1 MDNAPNDGQGGLA
14 QQDVSRIRLA
24 EAQLPSDAE
33 ALPPPTPDEP
43 YESSRRARSVLS
55 LRDAI
60 AVSLSQNPDLLTIR
74 GTANVGAAA
83 VNTAGVYP
91 WNPFVQAQY
100 LPNGHP
106 YFPGTPGNAAGQSS
120 YYVWVMQRFELA
132 HQTRHREDSA
142 MAALGQIHWNIQQA
156 ELLNVAQTER
166 LFFTALYQRQLLE
179 LAADSEVLSDRLAGI
194 IDRRFHAGLATN
206 VQHINSQVAARQTR
220 RQRELADAAYQAA
233 LLALRQQLGT
243 TAGAPI
249 DLNGDLK
256 DYAWFSV
263 ADALSCVSGTAP
275 SEPELLAQS
284 VAEARPDVMS
294 SRMAIGMAQANLNLA
309 RAARVQDVQ
318 AGPIYNTADDGTQY
332 LGLRLQREFG
342 VFNNGK
348 ALTSQRQTEVQQQRL
363 TYQQLKRRA
372 ANEAAAAIERYERA
386 RRLVAKAAQESIA
399 GPPPELAQML
409 REFEAG
415 NAQIVDVVAVQSNLL
430 QEERSYLDLLNEVA
444 QAAAQV
450 TQTTAI
456 PPARLL
462 AQRPPRFLPP
472 AVQ

>member
-1 MDNAPNDGQGGLA
+1 MSL
-14 QQDVSRIRLA
+14 
-24 EAQLPSDAE
+24 SDA
-33 ALPPPTPDEP
+33 L
-43 YESSRRARSVLS
+43 
-55 LRDAI
+55 
-60 AVSLSQNPDLLTIR
+60 AVSLSQNPDLITIR

-83 VNTAGVYP
+83 VNVAGVYP

-106 YFPGTPGNAAGQSS
+106 YFPGSAGNVTGQSS

-132 HQTRHREDSA
+132 HQTRHRENSA
-142 MAALGQIHWNIQQA
+142 MAALGQMQWNIQQA

-166 LFFTALYQRQLLE
+166 LYFTALYQRQLLD
-179 LAADSEVLSDRLAGI
+179 LASDSEVLSARLAEI

-243 TAGAPI
+243 AAGEPM

-256 DYAWFSV
+256 GYEWFSV
-263 ADALSCVSGTAP
+263 SDAVSHVSGSAP

-284 VAEARPDVMS
+284 VAQARPDVMA
-294 SRMAIGMAQANLNLA
+294 SRMAIGMGQANLNLA

-332 LGLRLQREFG
+332 LGFRLQREFG

-348 ALTSQRQTEVQQQRL
+348 ALVGQH
-363 TYQQLKRRA
+363 KR
-372 ANEAAAAIERYERA
+372 
-386 RRLVAKAAQESIA
+386 KC
-399 GPPPELAQML
+399 
-409 REFEAG
+409 
-415 NAQIVDVVAVQSNLL
+415 SNN
-430 QEERSYLDLLNEVA
+430 D
-444 QAAAQV
+444 
-450 TQTTAI
+450 
-456 PPARLL
+456 
-462 AQRPPRFLPP
+462 
-472 AVQ
+472 